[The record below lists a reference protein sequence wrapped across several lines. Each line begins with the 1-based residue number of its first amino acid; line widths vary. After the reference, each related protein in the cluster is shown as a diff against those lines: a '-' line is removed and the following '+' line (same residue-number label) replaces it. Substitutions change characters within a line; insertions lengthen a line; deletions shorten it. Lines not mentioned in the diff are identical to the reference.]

1 MLKIYIPKNII
12 KHNKKR
18 NYDGLIPLT
27 DIMIEKKSNNFDKLK
42 TGPVKGYGGCWME
55 M

>member
-12 KHNKKR
+12 IHNKKR
-18 NYDGLIPLT
+18 NYDALMDRI
-27 DIMIEKKSNNFDKLK
+27 DAMIEKKSKKIDEPKSVL
-42 TGPVKGYGGCWME
+42 VKGCRRCWME